1 MALHRATLD
10 KWPDMND
17 ICQMRALLQTT
28 SAPPATVP
36 AATDLTA
43 AHQPLG
49 VREASPPWP
58 APGAAVAAVSVGAIE
73 FMGGRRQFKVVPQSR
88 AEIHGRLV
96 QGLPAAVLCTL
107 VDHLSALKPEQV
119 ADALGISARTLRR
132 LHDQPQKPMPP
143 DLASKTWLLAETLA
157 QASVVFGNRDAA
169 ERWLAQPA
177 MGLDGAVPIDLLRT
191 LQGAELVTELL
202 GRLEHGVYN

>member
-1 MALHRATLD
+1 MA
-10 KWPDMND
+10 
-17 ICQMRALLQTT
+17 
-28 SAPPATVP
+28 PATTP
-36 AATDLTA
+36 AATGLA
-43 AHQPLG
+43 AARHTLG
-49 VREASPPWP
+49 VQAASAPWP
-58 APGAAVAAVSVGAIE
+58 AQGVAVAAVSAGAIE
-73 FMGGRRQFKVVPQSR
+73 VMGGRRQFKVVPQNR

-107 VDHLSALKPEQV
+107 VEHLSALKPEQV
-119 ADALGISARTLRR
+119 ADALGISTRTLRR
-132 LHDQPQKPMPP
+132 LHDQPQKAMPP

-169 ERWLAQPA
+169 ERWMAQPA
-177 MGLDGAVPIDLLRT
+177 MGLDAAVPIDLLRT

>member
-1 MALHRATLD
+1 
-10 KWPDMND
+10 
-17 ICQMRALLQTT
+17 MRASLQSTV
-28 SAPPATVP
+28 SPSSPAPSTAAPATTGL
-36 AATDLTA
+36 AAA
-43 AHQPLG
+43 NQALG
-49 VREASPPWP
+49 VRAPSPWL
-58 APGAAVAAVSVGAIE
+58 AQAGGVAAVSAGAIE
-73 FMGGRRQFKVVPQSR
+73 LMGGRRQFKVLPQSR

-119 ADALGISARTLRR
+119 AGALGISARTLRR
-132 LHDQPQKPMPP
+132 LQGQPQKPMPP
-143 DLASKTWLLAETLA
+143 DLASKTWLLAETLS
-157 QASVVFGNRDAA
+157 QASAVFGNRDAA
-169 ERWLAQPA
+169 ERWMAQPA